1 MCMNVILFFLLL
13 LYYIY
18 INCARITRETVLFTL
33 QTNGPRKLL
42 LLNYARGLVYVK
54 VVVVVVV
61 VGETLTRGRFVLQG
75 QKPNYFPNYRFVTRS
90 CATLGISST
99 KQKESEREREDT
111 LSRRLYLYNIFIR
124 QIDRGGSTR
133 DDEVIIK
140 PD

>member
-1 MCMNVILFFLLL
+1 MNVILFFLLL
-13 LYYIY
+13 LQYIH

-61 VGETLTRGRFVLQG
+61 GETRTRGRFVLQG

-99 KQKESEREREDT
+99 KQKESERERE
-111 LSRRLYLYNIFIR
+111 RRHTFATFIFIQYIYTPDR
-124 QIDRGGSTR
+124 QRWQYAR
-133 DDEVIIK
+133 R
-140 PD
+140 